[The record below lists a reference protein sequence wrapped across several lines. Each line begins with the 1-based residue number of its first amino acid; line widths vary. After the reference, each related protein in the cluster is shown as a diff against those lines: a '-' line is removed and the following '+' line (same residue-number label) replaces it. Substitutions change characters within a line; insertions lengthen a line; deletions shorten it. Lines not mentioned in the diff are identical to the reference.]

1 MTLVHEDGT
10 GLANAES
17 FASVSTADTYFADP
31 GNAAWAVLTTM
42 AKEQALRLATDHMGA
57 MYGALWRGY
66 RKTETQA
73 LDWPRVGWAGVPVAI
88 ERACCE
94 LAVRASEGPLTADE
108 GPQVESEQVGP
119 IGVVY
124 APGAR
129 QNVRHAHVWNL
140 LGPFLQLHLI
150 VARA

>member
-17 FASVSTADTYFADP
+17 FASVATADTYFADR
-31 GNAAWAVLTTM
+31 GNAAWAALTTT

-57 MYGALWRGY
+57 TWGALWRGY
-66 RKTETQA
+66 RKTEAQA

-94 LAVRASEGPLTADE
+94 LAVRASAGPLTVDE
-108 GPQVESEQVGP
+108 GPQVESERVGP
-119 IGVVY
+119 IAVAY
-124 APGAR
+124 AEGAR
-129 QNVRHAHVWNL
+129 QNVRYAHVWNL
-140 LGPFLQLHLI
+140 LAPFLQPHVI